1 MAASAAGPKAE
12 IRASFVLLGATLL
25 ALVLAN
31 SGAAGLYR
39 GTLETM
45 VTFNV
50 GAWQLAGP
58 VKDWIKNALM
68 AVFFLYIGLEIK
80 YEFREG
86 SLSDPRRAILP
97 FAGAAGG
104 MALPAA
110 LYLLVAGGD
119 PVFAS
124 GWAIPSATDIA
135 FAVGIVGLLG
145 ARVPATLKAFLLAV
159 AVIDDVGAILI
170 IALFYTEQVQYWA
183 LGLAAAACAVLL
195 ALNLAGIRRLAPYL
209 LAGAALWVFL
219 MESGVSATL
228 AGVLLALFV
237 PLTVRHRAPPATL
250 PTGEGGGHSPLHTLM
265 ARLKASVLFLIMP
278 VFALANA
285 GVPLGGIGPD
295 QLGHPVTM
303 GIAIGLFLGKPAGIL
318 ACVWL
323 VTRSGLARLPD
334 GADWL
339 RLLGIAWIA
348 GIGFTMSLFIGVLA
362 FEAAPAL
369 LDQVRLGVLMGSTAS
384 ALAGV
389 AMVLL
394 ARPAATALAAAARQA
409 A

>member
-1 MAASAAGPKAE
+1 MAGQSSPPSTE
-12 IRASFVLLGATLL
+12 IRASFVLLGATVL

-31 SGAAGLYR
+31 TGFAPLYKGA
-39 GTLETM
+39 LEAPIALS
-45 VTFNV
+45 V
-50 GAWQLAGP
+50 GGWDMTGP

-86 SLSDPRRAILP
+86 SLSDPRRAVLP

-104 MALPAA
+104 MGAPAA
-110 LYLLVAGGD
+110 IYLLLVAGD
-119 PVFAS
+119 PVHVG

-170 IALFYTEQVQYWA
+170 IALFYTEQVHLWA
-183 LGLAAAACAVLL
+183 LGWAAATLGLLL
-195 ALNLAGIRRLAPYL
+195 AMNLLGVRRLAPYML
-209 LAGAALWVFL
+209 VGLALWVFF

-228 AGVLLALFV
+228 AGVILALFI
-237 PLTVRHRAPPATL
+237 PLKVRDTTPPDRLLLA
-250 PTGEGGGHSPLHTLM
+250 GHPGRSPLHALM
-265 ARLKASVLFLIMP
+265 ARLKGSVLFVIMP

-285 GVPLGGIGPD
+285 GVPLGGIGAE
-295 QLGHPVTM
+295 QIAHPVTA
-303 GIAIGLFLGKPAGIL
+303 GIALGLFVGKPIGIL

-323 VTRSGLARLPD
+323 TVRVGLARLPE

-362 FEAAPAL
+362 FDQAPQL
-369 LDQVRLGVLMGSTAS
+369 LDQVRLGVLLGSTAS
-384 ALAGV
+384 ALAGIAV
-389 AMVLL
+389 TMFAARRAMG
-394 ARPAATALAAAARQA
+394 AAPLARQA

>member
-1 MAASAAGPKAE
+1 
-12 IRASFVLLGATLL
+12 
-25 ALVLAN
+25 
-31 SGAAGLYR
+31 
-39 GTLETM
+39 
-45 VTFNV
+45 
-50 GAWQLAGP
+50 
-58 VKDWIKNALM
+58 
-68 AVFFLYIGLEIK
+68 
-80 YEFREG
+80 
-86 SLSDPRRAILP
+86 
-97 FAGAAGG
+97 